1 MVLELLLIWAIVIT
15 AVVAFVISE
24 RNDRKTRMSAAAR
37 HYATAPAYR
46 HKTTASWPMTASRA
60 RPGGLTDVQR
70 KFLEELSKQR
80 G

>member
-1 MVLELLLIWAIVIT
+1 MVLELLAIWAIVLT
-15 AVVAFVISE
+15 AVIWFVISE
-24 RNDRKTRMSAAAR
+24 RRSGQAQMHAAAR

-46 HKTTASWPMTASRA
+46 HQTTSWPMTTRRS